1 MKTEKKFTRENGT
14 QYLIQ
19 ISFVPDSFR
28 ETFEYRVNVW
38 TREKGKRN
46 WNNIPQQLSE
56 YDIRKM
62 SWEEKKEYNYKNSL
76 RFVSEEEIMEAKL
89 ELWNKLNP
97 QNV

>member
-1 MKTEKKFTRENGT
+1 MKNEKIFTRENGT

-19 ISFVPDSFR
+19 ISFVNDSLR
-28 ETFEYRVNVW
+28 ATFEYRVQVW

-89 ELWNKLNP
+89 EIWNILNP

>member
-1 MKTEKKFTRENGT
+1 MKNEKIFTRENGT

-19 ISFVPDSFR
+19 ISFVHDSFR
-28 ETFEYRVNVW
+28 ETFEYMVQVL

-62 SWEEKKEYNYKNSL
+62 DWEEQKEYHYRNSL
-76 RFVSEEEIMEAKL
+76 RFVSEQEIMEAKI

-97 QNV
+97 IK